1 MSTEILLERVEAL
14 AVAVKKLEEQ
24 NARLLEYI
32 KTDDKLKN
40 QMIEFFKSQNPQ
52 PEDDD
57 DWRHCRSGGC
67 M

>member
-24 NARLLEYI
+24 NAKLLEYI
-32 KTDDKLKN
+32 KLDDKLKN
-40 QMIEFFKSQNPQ
+40 QMIEFFKSQNQ
-52 PEDDD
+52 QVEDDEE
-57 DWRHCRSGGC
+57 WRHCRSGGC